1 MPARQILILEE
12 VTENTGVLGTRM
24 SAPQYD
30 NDAEGLY
37 LELLLGL
44 SDHVRHGGHV
54 LRARDGKCSR
64 ECIIHRIM
72 KNRIKRVWP
81 LEFSG
86 LSWIGIKNLSNTE
99 DASTGTE
106 TGPEICINM
115 PFGDY

>member
-1 MPARQILILEE
+1 
-12 VTENTGVLGTRM
+12 
-24 SAPQYD
+24 
-30 NDAEGLY
+30 
-37 LELLLGL
+37 
-44 SDHVRHGGHV
+44 
-54 LRARDGKCSR
+54 
-64 ECIIHRIM
+64 M

-106 TGPEICINM
+106 TGPEIRTNM